1 MEKKEILKK
10 AFKASVP
17 VMGGY
22 LLLGMGFGILLDSIG
37 FGVLWAFSMSLFIFA
52 GSMQFA
58 LVPMMASGASLLTV
72 ALSTFVIN
80 FRHIFYGLSMI
91 DRYKGAG
98 KKKPYLIYALTD
110 ETYSL
115 VSVGNDDMDKGDYLT
130 YCFWLTLMDHC
141 YWVTG
146 SVIGSLLG
154 GVLSFSTEGVDFV
167 LTALFI
173 SILVKQWT
181 ESEDKKPAVLGLIA
195 SIACRAIFGAG
206 NFLIPS
212 MLVIA
217 ALLFAIKPKE
227 EKS

>member
-1 MEKKEILKK
+1 
-10 AFKASVP
+10 
-17 VMGGY
+17 
-22 LLLGMGFGILLDSIG
+22 
-37 FGVLWAFSMSLFIFA
+37 
-52 GSMQFA
+52 
-58 LVPMMASGASLLTV
+58 
-72 ALSTFVIN
+72 
-80 FRHIFYGLSMI
+80 
-91 DRYKGAG
+91 
-98 KKKPYLIYALTD
+98 
-110 ETYSL
+110 
-115 VSVGNDDMDKGDYLT
+115 MDKGDYLT

-154 GVLSFSTEGVDFV
+154 GVLPFSTEGVDFV

-173 SILVKQWT
+173 SILVQQWT